1 MLPAL
6 LQLVVSLFRHEAAYI
21 QKWWKLRIS
30 RDVQVTMQMACL
42 HFFSWL
48 GLCFVH
54 ETGSSVYPEMT
65 KWRRKWHDAD
75 IARVAQDLG
84 RLCITWWGEFLLKF
98 WEDEEFFFE
107 MFLDVW
113 WDQFGGCYSGG
124 GSLYSC
130 VYICMFR
137 SIGHSVLTFQIW
149 ESKIAR
155 NPVADK
161 RERNIPSINE
171 SVEILRVRFIT

>member
-1 MLPAL
+1 MMEAPYIQRCPSDDANGMPTL
-6 LQLVVSLFRHEAAYI
+6 LQLVGSLLCPRN
-21 QKWWKLRIS
+21 WKFRIS
-30 RDVQVTMQMACL
+30 RDDQVT
-42 HFFSWL
+42 
-48 GLCFVH
+48 
-54 ETGSSVYPEMT
+54 TEMT
-65 KWRRKWHDAD
+65 WRWHRTCRPRSRQ
-75 IARVAQDLG
+75 IVHYVMRGVSVEILG
-84 RLCITWWGEFLLKF
+84 RQRILF
-98 WEDEEFFFE
+98 WN
-107 MFLDVW
+107 VW
-113 WDQFGGCYSGG
+113 WAQFGGCYSGG